1 MWVQVFVPSRVSLG
15 KNNATRGSETY
26 LALLLSPFRTNLMIL
41 RQDSSFNTCNLP
53 HVPYERDGNSEEE
66 TEGKNRES
74 WEEKG
79 SEPVGMRR
87 GIGERKGCAANQS
100 ECDERTGESRLAL
113 CHHRFAPIAINDK
126 LKRFLQG
133 VQPLGVLQPLRRD
146 MSSFKCEFPWE
157 GQLAEWDDTT
167 WSTRIST
174 RATTRQFTT
183 ALVSHISRSR
193 VKPAVVLWGA
203 ASIAGVAYALYQ
215 TNKVHLEAP
224 QIVQQP
230 DDEEIEIDPG
240 TSIAFPKTLRIPSK
254 FPLPKFS
261 LVGVGTRTVSLFGF
275 KEGSFCILVGVR
287 SDPLRP
293 TPAEKINHIVRN
305 TSCVIRIVPTR
316 NTSYTHLR
324 DGFVRALT
332 ARVQLEKSRG
342 ALTPETEF
350 AIQSPLH
357 KLKTLFPNAA
367 LTKGTPLDVLITAPT
382 GDKKQPRKLVFRDL
396 GSIESDWVAEQF
408 VLAYFEGDGITPPP
422 RLAFLPSVARSC
434 ITSHSHACLAWI
446 D

>member
-1 MWVQVFVPSRVSLG
+1 MSHFIKSL
-15 KNNATRGSETY
+15 AS
-26 LALLLSPFRTNLMIL
+26 FR
-41 RQDSSFNTCNLP
+41 
-53 HVPYERDGNSEEE
+53 
-66 TEGKNRES
+66 
-74 WEEKG
+74 
-79 SEPVGMRR
+79 
-87 GIGERKGCAANQS
+87 
-100 ECDERTGESRLAL
+100 
-113 CHHRFAPIAINDK
+113 
-126 LKRFLQG
+126 
-133 VQPLGVLQPLRRD
+133 
-146 MSSFKCEFPWE
+146 
-157 GQLAEWDDTT
+157 T

-183 ALVSHISRSR
+183 APVSHISRSR

-203 ASIAGVAYALYQ
+203 SSIAGVAYALYQ

-224 QIVQQP
+224 QIVQQH

-240 TSIAFPKTLRIPSK
+240 TSTAFPKTLRTPSK
-254 FPLPKFS
+254 FPLQKFS

-275 KEGSFCILVGVR
+275 KVYSVGFYV
-287 SDPLRP
+287 DLNDQ
-293 TPAEKINHIVRN
+293 KLKVNHIVRN

-382 GDKKQPRKLVFRDL
+382 GDKKQPRRLVFRDL

-408 VLAYFEGDGITPPP
+408 VLAYFEGDGITPPVSWSWDSDDVV
-422 RLAFLPSVARSC
+422 LLKF
-434 ITSHSHACLAWI
+434 HQ
-446 D
+446 